1 MGCTRGKCG
10 RVVPASVSSHDKI
23 LLTDQN
29 EAEMLNKT
37 KGVAC
42 TVLVGAMMA
51 AFTPSAHAA
60 APTNEQLLERIE
72 KLEELLSE
80 KAEADKEQRQRVTL
94 LEDKAKDVEWSFAN
108 TRPQIKTG
116 DGRFSLAIRGR
127 FQVDMANFMQKD
139 AATLAANWGCASV
152 TSCSSAGIRDLSSGV
167 IIRRAYFGVEGM
179 AFKDFWYEFRMNFG
193 GSNAESP
200 AGDANLNLARVAYTG
215 IPNFRINVG
224 VIQPV
229 FTLGDTVSSGGV
241 MFIERPEIDNIAV
254 GNFGG
259 SDSRRGV
266 ELTFQK
272 ENMFYDG
279 TNVILSAAYTG
290 GQTGSATG
298 HGGCTNSTIP
308 GGPIVPANPNSPS
321 ADCGEQAQILGRA
334 AFRLW
339 SDGTSNI
346 QIGGSA
352 AEILKVPPATATSMA
367 LNDRP
372 LVRVDGRRL
381 VSATVGSAGNPVIG
395 GTFWGLD
402 AGANY
407 KNFYVAGEYH
417 KYILD
422 RVTGDSPKFDG
433 FYVEAS
439 WVITG
444 QPKVYNASS
453 KGNEMGSW
461 GPPKVNVPFSPA
473 GGSWG
478 VWELA
483 VRYTDVDLDW
493 RDNLSTGIAGG
504 EQEAITIGLNWYLN
518 NNVRLMLNDII
529 MKVNRRASAGSV
541 QRVDQKLNTVAARM
555 QFSF

>member
-1 MGCTRGKCG
+1 
-10 RVVPASVSSHDKI
+10 
-23 LLTDQN
+23 
-29 EAEMLNKT
+29 MLNQI

-42 TVLVGAMMA
+42 AALVGAMMA
-51 AFTPSAHAA
+51 AVAPSAHAA
-60 APTNEQLLERIE
+60 APTNEELLERIE
-72 KLEELLSE
+72 KLEGLL
-80 KAEADKEQRQRVTL
+80 ADKNDADQEQRQRVTV
-94 LEDKAKDVEWSFAN
+94 LEEKAKDVEWSFAN

-116 DGRFSLAIRGR
+116 DGRFSLALRGR
-127 FQVDMANFMQKD
+127 FQVDAANFMQD
-139 AATLAANWGCASV
+139 SAGDLAAKWGCASIAN
-152 TSCSSAGIRDLSSGV
+152 CPSAGIRDLSSGM

-179 AFKDFWYEFRMNFG
+179 AFKDFWYEFRLNFG

-200 AGDANLNLARVAYTG
+200 AGDGNINLARVAYTG
-215 IPNFRINVG
+215 IPNFRLNVG

-229 FTLGDTVSSGGV
+229 FTMGDTVSSGGT
-241 MFIERPEIDNIAV
+241 MFIERAEINNIAV

-259 SDSRRGV
+259 SDSRRGI

-272 ENMFYDG
+272 ENLFYDG
-279 TNVILSAAYTG
+279 DNVILSAAYTG
-290 GQTGSATG
+290 GQTGSGTG
-298 HGGCTNSTIP
+298 HGGCTNGTIP
-308 GGPIVPANPNSPS
+308 GGPIVPSNPNSPS
-321 ADCGEQAQILGRA
+321 ADCGEQSQVLGRA

-352 AEILKVPPATATSMA
+352 AKILKVPPATATSLA

-381 VSATVGSAGNPVIG
+381 VSATVGTAANPVTG
-395 GTFWGLD
+395 GTMWGLD

-407 KNFYVAGEYH
+407 KNFYLAGEYA
-417 KYILD
+417 KFNME
-422 RVTGDSPKFDG
+422 RVSGDNPKFDG
-433 FYVEAS
+433 FYAEAS

-444 QPKVYNASS
+444 QPKVYNPGA
-453 KGNEMGSW
+453 KNNEMGSW

-483 VRYTDVDLDW
+483 VRFSQVNLNW
-493 RDNLSTGIAGG
+493 RDDVLAGIAGG
-504 EQEAITIGLNWYLN
+504 QEKSVTIGINWYLN
-518 NNVRLMLNDII
+518 NNIRIILNDII
-529 MKVNRRASAGSV
+529 MSVDRRAAAGSL
-541 QRVDQKLNTVAARM
+541 QRVDQNLNIFAGRM

>member
-1 MGCTRGKCG
+1 
-10 RVVPASVSSHDKI
+10 
-23 LLTDQN
+23 
-29 EAEMLNKT
+29 MLNKT

-42 TVLVGAMMA
+42 TALVAAMLA
-51 AFTPSAHAA
+51 STAPAAHAA
-60 APTNEQLLERIE
+60 APTNDELLQRIE
-72 KLEELLSE
+72 KLEELLSDKE
-80 KAEADKEQRQRVTL
+80 EADKAQRQRVTV
-94 LEDKAKDVEWSFAN
+94 LEDKAKDVEWTFAN
-108 TRPQIKTG
+108 TRPVIKTG

-139 AATLAANWGCASV
+139 PAALPTGAV
-152 TSCSSAGIRDLSSGV
+152 KDLSSGV

-224 VIQPV
+224 VIQPI
-229 FTLGDTVSSGGV
+229 FTLGDTVSSGGL
-241 MFIERPEIDNIAV
+241 MFIERAEIDNIAV

-272 ENMFYDG
+272 ENLFHDG
-279 TNVILSAAYTG
+279 DNLILSGAFTG
-290 GQTGSATG
+290 SQTGTAVG
-298 HGGCTNSTIP
+298 HGGCTNGAVAGQP
-308 GGPIVPANPNSPS
+308 GVH
-321 ADCGEQAQILGRA
+321 CGEQSQILGRVA
-334 AFRLW
+334 YRLW
-339 SDGTSNI
+339 SDGESNI

-352 AEILKVPPATATSMA
+352 AKILKLPPATAQSLA
-367 LNDRP
+367 FNDRP

-381 VSATVGSAGNPVIG
+381 VSATIGTANNPVTG
-395 GTFWGLD
+395 GTMWGLD

-407 KNFYVAGEYH
+407 KNFYLAGEYH
-417 KYILD
+417 RYNLD
-422 RVTGDSPKFDG
+422 RLTGANPHFDG
-433 FYVEAS
+433 WYVEGS

-444 QPKVYNASS
+444 QRREYSAKSN
-453 KGNEMGSW
+453 GNEMGSW
-461 GPPKVNVPFSPA
+461 GPPKVAVPFSPA

-483 VRYTDVDLDW
+483 ARYSVVDLNW
-493 RDNLSTGIAGG
+493 LEGVSTGIAGG
-504 EQEAITIGLNWYLN
+504 EEKAITIGLNWYLN
-518 NNVRLMLNDII
+518 NNIRIVLNDII
-529 MKVNRRASAGSV
+529 MKVDRMSKAGPGATQV
-541 QRVDQKLNTVAARM
+541 GQKLNTVAARM

>member
-1 MGCTRGKCG
+1 
-10 RVVPASVSSHDKI
+10 
-23 LLTDQN
+23 
-29 EAEMLNKT
+29 MLNKSQ
-37 KGVAC
+37 GVAC
-42 TVLVGAMMA
+42 MALVAAMLA
-51 AFTPSAHAA
+51 TTAPVAHAA
-60 APTNEQLLERIE
+60 APSNDELLERIE
-72 KLEELLSE
+72 KLEELLSKKE
-80 KAEADKEQRQRVTL
+80 EADQAQRQRVTV

-116 DGRFSLAIRGR
+116 DGRFSLALRGR

-139 AATLAANWGCASV
+139 P
-152 TSCSSAGIRDLSSGV
+152 SAIPTAQIKDLSSGV

-200 AGDANLNLARVAYTG
+200 AGDANLNLARIAYTG

-229 FTLGDTVSSGGV
+229 FTLGDTVSSGGL
-241 MFIERPEIDNIAV
+241 MFIERAEIDNIAV
-254 GNFGG
+254 GSFGG
-259 SDSRRGV
+259 SDSRRGA

-272 ENMFYDG
+272 ENLFNDG
-279 TNVILSAAYTG
+279 DNLILSAAYTG
-290 GQTGSATG
+290 GQTGAATG
-298 HGGCTNSTIP
+298 HGGCTNSVTP
-308 GGPIVPANPNSPS
+308 GGPIIPSNPNSPS

-334 AFRLW
+334 AYRIW
-339 SDGTSNI
+339 SDGVSNI

-352 AEILKVPPATATSMA
+352 AKILKVPPATATSLS

-381 VSATVGSAGNPVIG
+381 VSATVGSVNNPVVG
-395 GTFWGLD
+395 GTMWGLD
-402 AGANY
+402 AGANF

-417 KYILD
+417 KYSLD
-422 RVTGDSPKFDG
+422 RAIGLSPKFDG

-444 QPKVYNASS
+444 EPKVYKVGGKN
-453 KGNEMGSW
+453 NEIGSW

-483 VRYTDVDLDW
+483 VRYSQVDLNW
-493 RDNLSTGIAGG
+493 NLGNASGIAGG
-504 EQEAITIGLNWYLN
+504 EETAVTVGLNWYLN

-529 MKVNRRASAGSV
+529 MKVNKLNSPTGTMQV
-541 QRVDQKLNTVAARM
+541 GQKLNTVAARL